1 MLLALEFNHD
11 FQVYH
16 PALETLSFQCTFRP
30 TGGGHQIIQTGRKT
44 FLMPVSHQSRVSGS
58 KVVQL

>member
-16 PALETLSFQCTFRP
+16 PTRDTEFPVYLQA
-30 TGGGHQIIQTGRKT
+30 TGRDHQIIRTGRKT